1 MKYVLMDLKRLDSMK
16 NVHAFLEK
24 ELEFPEYY
32 GHNLDALYDCLTD
45 IDAPVTIILMNVPEN
60 GDALE
65 GRLEGLLNVFE
76 SASTENSNI
85 VVKTI

>member
-60 GDALE
+60 SDALE

-85 VVKTI
+85 VVKAI

>member
-16 NVHAFLEK
+16 NVHSFLEK

-60 GDALE
+60 SDALE